1 MTTTSTSTDIQ
12 APEAGR
18 KSPVSKIIA
27 LLVVIGG
34 AVSGGLYIHHAANFE
49 STDNAQLDGDIVPVR
64 GKLAGYLAEVR
75 FRDNQKVK
83 KGDTLAIYETIDLT
97 AQLEQAKARLAA
109 AQAATGATRSGHLS
123 ADFAAGAAGFSTAAA
138 RENVS
143 GAEAREIQT
152 KNDLARLQSLHAQG
166 AATAQALDAATAAH
180 ATAVAQLKA
189 AREQEH
195 ALSAQR
201 SGAGTQAQAQS
212 LQVQAGLAREAEA
225 RAQVAAARESLSKAY
240 VIAPQD
246 GIVSKKAVEPGQ
258 MVAAGTAL
266 CMLVSDQELW
276 VTANF
281 KETQLDR
288 MAIGQPVE
296 ISVDAYSDV
305 RIEGTVETFAGATGA
320 KFALLPADNA
330 SGNFIKV
337 TQRVPVRIRLVKI
350 TNPRNKPL
358 VPGLNTVV
366 RAKVR

>member
-138 RENVS
+138 RENV
-143 GAEAREIQT
+143 
-152 KNDLARLQSLHAQG
+152 
-166 AATAQALDAATAAH
+166 
-180 ATAVAQLKA
+180 
-189 AREQEH
+189 
-195 ALSAQR
+195 
-201 SGAGTQAQAQS
+201 
-212 LQVQAGLAREAEA
+212 
-225 RAQVAAARESLSKAY
+225 
-240 VIAPQD
+240 
-246 GIVSKKAVEPGQ
+246 
-258 MVAAGTAL
+258 
-266 CMLVSDQELW
+266 
-276 VTANF
+276 
-281 KETQLDR
+281 
-288 MAIGQPVE
+288 
-296 ISVDAYSDV
+296 
-305 RIEGTVETFAGATGA
+305 
-320 KFALLPADNA
+320 
-330 SGNFIKV
+330 
-337 TQRVPVRIRLVKI
+337 
-350 TNPRNKPL
+350 
-358 VPGLNTVV
+358 
-366 RAKVR
+366 